1 VPESSPQ
8 PSAQPS
14 AKPAERKIPAW
25 SCDGRRLRACSLAAC
40 ERLVGLSK
48 ATAKRN
54 SRGEIRALHFRD
66 LDGGSALRAVAT
78 MGQRY
83 SSEVQIGE
91 VRLWQHNEL
100 ETGPQDFARVVI
112 ETLKGQQNT

>member
-1 VPESSPQ
+1 M
-8 PSAQPS
+8 SADA
-14 AKPAERKIPAW
+14 AKKIP
-25 SCDGRRLRACSLAAC
+25 SFTPDGLRYRSYSPEAC
-40 ERLVGLSK
+40 ERLVGLSR

-54 SRGEIRALHFRD
+54 RRGEIRAIHFRD
-66 LDGGSALRAVAT
+66 CDGGSAQRACAT